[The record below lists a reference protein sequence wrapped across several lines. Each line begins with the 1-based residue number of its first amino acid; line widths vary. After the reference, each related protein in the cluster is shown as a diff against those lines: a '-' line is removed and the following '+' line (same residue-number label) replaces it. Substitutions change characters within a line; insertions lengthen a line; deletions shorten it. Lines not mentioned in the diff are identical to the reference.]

1 MLDFTIDESDGQNIK
16 VSFAGKIDANG
27 VDVSTLQDRV
37 KGDCI
42 FNLKKVEYVNSI
54 GMKEWI
60 GFMET
65 FSKGRAIT
73 FEECSPSI
81 INQINI
87 IPEFSNYAKVKSF
100 FAVFVCEECQLHS
113 DHLFDTSLGYKAI
126 MEESEKM
133 MCKSC
138 NHPMELDEY
147 PKSYYSFLEHNQ
159 V

>member
-1 MLDFTIDESDGQNIK
+1 MLEFTIDESENQDTRIH
-16 VSFAGKIDANG
+16 FIGKIDANG
-27 VDVSTLQDRV
+27 VDISKLTEKVD
-37 KGDCI
+37 GDCI

-65 FSKGRAIT
+65 FSKGRTIT

-87 IPEFSNYAKVKSF
+87 IPEFSNYAKVNSF
-100 FAVFVCEECQLHS
+100 FAVFVCEECQLHT
-113 DHLFDTSLGYKAI
+113 DHLFDTKLGYKKI

-133 MCKSC
+133 VCKSC
-138 NHPMELDEY
+138 GHPMELDEY
-147 PKSYYSFLEHNQ
+147 PKSYYSFLENNHS
-159 V
+159 